1 MLGILSDIGNVR
13 EINEDFVD
21 YYEGDRFKIYIVAD
35 GMGGHNAGE
44 VASKLAVEETIDY
57 VKYYEDLKDMKTL
70 LIDAIEYANTKI
82 YNYAKEKE
90 KFKGM
95 GTTIT
100 CCILDNNGN
109 MIVANVGDSS
119 CYILAKGGVKKIT
132 KDHSYVQQLLD
143 EGTIT
148 KEEAN
153 THPNKNVI
161 TRALGTNLSV
171 QVDTFNIKLNE
182 VCKVLLCTDG
192 LTNYANEQ
200 EMCDI
205 LLRNE
210 KNNEE
215 TCKQLVELSKLK
227 GGKDNISVILFEGEC
242 EYDRNQIR

>member
-21 YYEGDRFKIYIVAD
+21 YYEGERFKIYIVAD

-119 CYILAKGGVKKIT
+119 CYIL
-132 KDHSYVQQLLD
+132 D

-161 TRALGTNLSV
+161 TRALGTNLFV
-171 QVDTFNIKLNE
+171 QVDTFNIKLDE

-210 KNNEE
+210 KNNKE

>member
-21 YYEGDRFKIYIVAD
+21 YYEGERFKIYIVAD

-119 CYILAKGGVKKIT
+119 CYILAEGGVKK
-132 KDHSYVQQLLD
+132 
-143 EGTIT
+143 
-148 KEEAN
+148 N
-153 THPNKNVI
+153 NK
-161 TRALGTNLSV
+161 GP
-171 QVDTFNIKLNE
+171 F
-182 VCKVLLCTDG
+182 LCT
-192 LTNYANEQ
+192 T
-200 EMCDI
+200 I
-205 LLRNE
+205 
-210 KNNEE
+210 
-215 TCKQLVELSKLK
+215 
-227 GGKDNISVILFEGEC
+227 
-242 EYDRNQIR
+242 IR

>member
-13 EINEDFVD
+13 EINEDSVN
-21 YYEGDRFKIYIVAD
+21 YYHGKEFKIYIVAD

-44 VASKLAVEETIDY
+44 VASRLAVQETIDY
-57 VKYYEDLKDMKTL
+57 VKYYEHLKDMKTL

-119 CYILAKGGVKKIT
+119 CYILAKDGIKKIT

-171 QVDTFNIKLNE
+171 EVDTFNIKLDE

-192 LTNYANEQ
+192 VTNYVNEQ

-205 LLRNE
+205 LLRNG
-210 KNNEE
+210 KDNKE
-215 TCKQLVELSKLK
+215 TCKQLIELSKLK

-242 EYDRNQIR
+242 EYDRNQVR

>member
-1 MLGILSDIGNVR
+1 MLGIISDIGNVR

-21 YYEGDRFKIYIVAD
+21 YFYGDKFKLYIVAD

-44 VASKLAVEETIDY
+44 VASKLAVEKTIEY
-57 VKYYEDLKDMKTL
+57 INWSKEYKDIENL
-70 LIDAIEYANTKI
+70 LVDAIKYANKKI
-82 YNYAKEKE
+82 FKYAKEKE
-90 KFKGM
+90 NLRGM

-100 CCILDNNGN
+100 ACIVDCCGN
-109 MIVANVGDSS
+109 MVVANVGDSG
-119 CYILAKGGVKKIT
+119 CYVLIKEGIIKVT

-148 KEEAN
+148 KEEASI
-153 THPNKNVI
+153 HPNKNVI
-161 TRALGTNLSV
+161 TRALGTDLSV
-171 QVDTFNIKLNE
+171 KVDTFKLTLKK

-192 LTNYANEQ
+192 LTNYVNEI
-200 EMCDI
+200 EMHDI